1 MSGAGLLMLLHAGC
15 NKEEEEEALGVVL
28 HATRNPTGCTCPAHN
43 TRRHTGAGGGAG
55 VDTPL
60 RPANTLSTEQ
70 DTSTRIQLLLK
81 AERDEEVNRKAQEVL
96 LFLLLFLLSLAERGI
111 HLFTTRNTLASPNPP
126 VCVSFKHRHIL

>member
-1 MSGAGLLMLLHAGC
+1 MNHNNCQESAGTCERRGLLLMLKAGC
-15 NKEEEEEALGVVL
+15 NTEEEEEALGVVL

-60 RPANTLSTEQ
+60 RPASTLSTDQ

-81 AERDEEVNRKAQEVL
+81 AERTK
-96 LFLLLFLLSLAERGI
+96 
-111 HLFTTRNTLASPNPP
+111 
-126 VCVSFKHRHIL
+126 K